1 MRICSKNTDFSM
13 SKNLICDKVSH
24 TSGNIM
30 NYLINIVRT
39 LASVGKEKKKSR
51 IIKMKAPPNTTY
63 KN

>member
-39 LASVGKEKKKSR
+39 LASVGKEKKKV
-51 IIKMKAPPNTTY
+51 
-63 KN
+63 KNNKDESPS

>member
-1 MRICSKNTDFSM
+1 M